1 MNSIKEVIDYVEC
14 SQAAL
19 DAADKLVK
27 EASST
32 KEKVA
37 SMIPAVLDA
46 LVTHE
51 RIDPK
56 DREKCANLLKD
67 PVKVLEILQKT
78 ADTNRTIRPRQL
90 GHAVTEKKASD
101 ASQSSY
107 VGLRSTGERASD
119 RRFDEIL
126 GITR

>member
-27 EASST
+27 ESSAKGEKIAS
-32 KEKVA
+32 A
-37 SMIPAVLDA
+37 IPDVIDA
-46 LVTHE
+46 LIQFE

-56 DREKCANLLKD
+56 DREKCAELLKD
-67 PVKVLEILQKT
+67 PVKALEILKKT

-90 GHAVTEKKASD
+90 GHAVAEKKASD
-101 ASQSSY
+101 SSSPY
-107 VGLRSTGERASD
+107 VGLRSSGERASD

-126 GITR
+126 GIGR